1 MIWLLGLMAADVVG
15 RVLLSYMVWSMSVCI
30 FRLSVC
36 REGTQLCD
44 LGTLPTSLGL
54 GFLIYEMEM
63 LKVPVLDV
71 NTCHV
76 LRITPCMW

>member
-1 MIWLLGLMAADVVG
+1 MAFR

-44 LGTLPTSLGL
+44 LGTLLTSLGL
-54 GFLIYEMEM
+54 GFLIYEMWM

-76 LRITPCMW
+76 LRITPGMW